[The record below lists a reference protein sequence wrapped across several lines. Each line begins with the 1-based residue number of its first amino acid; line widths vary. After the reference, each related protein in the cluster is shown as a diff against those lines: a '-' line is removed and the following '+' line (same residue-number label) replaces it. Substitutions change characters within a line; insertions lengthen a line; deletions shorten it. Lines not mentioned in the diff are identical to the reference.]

1 MATKIGFKAKPLIDS
16 GGVDWLSVTKDV
28 VKTLTEQEGA
38 REATRVKGQ
47 ADYAADVKKMVETP
61 LGKDAEANEWL
72 TNGITSITGSA
83 GMDNRLWRSGA
94 LSTKDYMRNR
104 ANRTQGTDLVLSA
117 YKTYNKNY
125 DAVMKGIDDKSLAGE
140 KMLFLKA
147 QAESMF
153 DFGKTGLYINPLNS
167 EINVAKKQLVDGA
180 YVMSDNPNEF
190 LNASE
195 LMQAASAMYNGF
207 DANTA
212 AASLAESVGQ
222 RLIRDGFG
230 NTIESAYMAV
240 TGADNDTKS
249 KIKQARLDQVR
260 GILNNEDAGAYLTD
274 TLNEGFSF
282 TKDADE
288 AATKNKVMSKM
299 ILLNQDGSTTLSKEQ
314 MDYAVDKFDTLLE
327 VYLPKEKK
335 APLAPKPSG
344 LTGTERTAQQEGEI
358 GYGLALNLTSGGAVA
373 GESLQK
379 IKANNN
385 SIGNVYETD
394 TSYVI
399 QYNDGTSDKTI
410 EKIMRDGVEARQET
424 AVSLMAA
431 VNPNYDATKAETAK
445 QRYLKSNEIGERTEK
460 GLFGERTAISTENSS
475 TYQTKSEVDKGDKG
489 VSISEQID
497 KLPKPDENNSGQV
510 LDVIKDIYPL
520 PGTESYISQIQVTG
534 VGTGMDDVLNFK
546 LPPEFI
552 PFVQDLSGV
561 TMGDGNNIKIDYDSP
576 KDKSTLRSVIDG
588 IIAGMYDIYN
598 KSDARKTPEDNP
610 DAVPVEAGTTTGTT
624 GNAKGDSILK
634 TTN

>member
-1 MATKIGFKAKPLIDS
+1 
-16 GGVDWLSVTKDV
+16 
-28 VKTLTEQEGA
+28 
-38 REATRVKGQ
+38 
-47 ADYAADVKKMVETP
+47 
-61 LGKDAEANEWL
+61 
-72 TNGITSITGSA
+72 
-83 GMDNRLWRSGA
+83 
-94 LSTKDYMRNR
+94 MRNR

-125 DAVMKGIDDKSLAGE
+125 DAVMEGINDKSLAGE

-335 APLAPKPSG
+335 APLAPKPSAYQQKSEEQTVIDKQGVEAWAGMYYGTPEEQKGFADRILGSPDSRRQG
-344 LTGTERTAQQEGEI
+344 LVEIDTVTKPGTFILKYKDKTKNREIEVVDGEGNALPYADYIALGNEIHGVDDYGKALELSGRKDAEYTTERGGRSRRKGSRKAYTAVDNKVNYRGTNINADNIIEKYITEDV
-358 GYGLALNLTSGGAVA
+358 ADEGAVKVIRDVFEVQDLPNPIIEIEEA
-373 GESLQK
+373 KEMTPARNITTGR
-379 IKANNN
+379 
-385 SIGNVYETD
+385 G
-394 TSYVI
+394 TSYVPSI
-399 QYNDGTSDKTI
+399 KTEPSLKISVPGVIDSPIYIPEGDGMK
-410 EKIMRDGVEARQET
+410 E
-424 AVSLMAA
+424 
-431 VNPNYDATKAETAK
+431 
-445 QRYLKSNEIGERTEK
+445 
-460 GLFGERTAISTENSS
+460 
-475 TYQTKSEVDKGDKG
+475 
-489 VSISEQID
+489 
-497 KLPKPDENNSGQV
+497 V
-510 LDVIKDIYPL
+510 LDKAIALIDQAY
-520 PGTESYISQIQVTG
+520 
-534 VGTGMDDVLNFK
+534 DD
-546 LPPEFI
+546 
-552 PFVQDLSGV
+552 
-561 TMGDGNNIKIDYDSP
+561 NN
-576 KDKSTLRSVIDG
+576 LL
-588 IIAGMYDIYN
+588 
-598 KSDARKTPEDNP
+598 TPEDFKAIFPTENIFLEYNAKQP
-610 DAVPVEAGTTTGTT
+610 DAEESTTSETSTKRNVNQIMKDDGVSRVEAI
-624 GNAKGDSILK
+624 KIFK
-634 TTN
+634 EQ